1 MQLRNILRTAGR
13 DKSSRLTSRPNS
25 VPTARRSRRCSTKLV
40 LRLGKLTT
48 AATRSSA
55 PTPALGSFLV
65 SDRCQNFAQV
75 SFSSFRLSG
84 TLCQDSVLASSNNDD
99 LVARSGFEPLI
110 SALRALHPRPL
121 DERAGGE
128 AF

>member
-1 MQLRNILRTAGR
+1 MQLRNILRTVGR
-13 DKSSRLTSRPNS
+13 DKSLRLTSKPNS

-40 LRLGKLTT
+40 LRLGKWTT

-55 PTPALGSFLV
+55 PTPALRSLLISG
-65 SDRCQNFAQV
+65 RCQNFSEI

-84 TLCQDSVLASSNNDD
+84 TLCQDPVLASSNNDD

-110 SALRALHPRPL
+110 SALRGLHPRPL
-121 DERAGGE
+121 DERAGE
-128 AF
+128 

>member
-65 SDRCQNFAQV
+65 SDRCQNFLKFPSRRFDYNALFARIMCWQ
-75 SFSSFRLSG
+75 
-84 TLCQDSVLASSNNDD
+84 SSNNDG

-110 SALRALHPRPL
+110 SALRGLHPRPL
-121 DERAGGE
+121 DERAGE
-128 AF
+128 

>member
-13 DKSSRLTSRPNS
+13 DKSSRLTSRLNS
-25 VPTARRSRRCSTKLV
+25 VPTARRSRRCSIKLV

-55 PTPALGSFLV
+55 PMPALGFLV
-65 SDRCQNFAQV
+65 SDRCQNFSQV

-84 TLCQDSVLASSNNDD
+84 TLCQDSVLASSNNED

-110 SALRALHPRPL
+110 SALRGLHPRPL
-121 DERAGGE
+121 DERAGE
-128 AF
+128 